1 MTLSSGD
8 KKTLSDIRMGKA
20 FEFLDDAK
28 SNFGDSR
35 LNTAINR
42 SYYASLSA
50 VRALLVLEGINPE
63 SHSGAVTTLS
73 LHFVRTK
80 LLPIVVVRNLKTLLS
95 RRTDVDYG
103 DFETIDR
110 QDAEDS
116 LKLAE
121 EILEKGDA
129 VRKNLI
135 SEM

>member
-1 MTLSSGD
+1 MTLSAGD

-20 FEFLDDAK
+20 FDFLDDAK
-28 SNFGDSR
+28 SNLGDFR
-35 LNTAINR
+35 LNTAVNR

-80 LLPIVVVRNLKTLLS
+80 LLPIDTIRNFKTLLS

-103 DFETIDR
+103 DFETIEKR
-110 QDAEDS
+110 DAEDS
-116 LKLAE
+116 LKLAG
-121 EILEKGDA
+121 EIIEKVDA
-129 VRKNLI
+129 VRKKLI
-135 SEM
+135 SEI